1 MSVSRMTEAV
11 IEEYRK
17 VIEGLAIKSPV
28 LYLFSKNL
36 RVEYHDY
43 NPVEGFGV
51 IFAAT
56 DGRKI
61 FLYRPWMELESE
73 FERLLVVVHELY
85 HVFGL
90 HTIRATEL
98 FQEYIKEYGSAQ
110 QLLMLINMACDA
122 KVNYWVLY
130 EFLKGRTGNATKILK
145 TYNFNTS
152 ELQNDSVEELFKKL
166 LDRFDKVFMPAY
178 GGGIGEGD
186 IKSNNGSGKDGDSG
200 GEGGIVIQEGKENVQ
215 NAAPEELEDVLKKAI
230 VESILSAKNA
240 GFKLSAVEEAMLNEL
255 LENKI
260 NWRTLV
266 KQDMISFIRKS
277 VIGTWTRPNRR
288 HEMLMGHREI
298 ARPKVY
304 AFVDVSGSVWGD
316 EIIKF
321 MSEVVGLSKEISEMV
336 LVTWDT
342 KVTGEYRIKKQ
353 SDLSNVIF
361 RGSGGT
367 EFVPVLE
374 NYKGKIKAHDY
385 MIVLTD
391 TFWFDTE
398 EAIKMLKQIRAR
410 KVLVRNNRNTDLDG
424 VFNIVLELKGNDG
437 DGI

>member
-1 MSVSRMTEAV
+1 VRRMNTEAV

-36 RVEYHDY
+36 RVEYRDY

-73 FERLLVVVHELY
+73 LERLLVVVHELY

-166 LDRFDKVFMPAY
+166 LDRIDKVFMPAY
-178 GGGIGEGD
+178 GSGVGEGD
-186 IKSNNGSGKDGDSG
+186 IKPNDGSGKDGGSG

-240 GFKLSAVEEAMLNEL
+240 GFRLSAVEEAMLNEL

-277 VIGTWTRPNRR
+277 VIGTWTRSNRR
-288 HEMLMGHREI
+288 NDMFIGQRQVGSPNIWMLI
-298 ARPKVY
+298 
-304 AFVDVSGSVWGD
+304 DVSGSIWFD
-316 EIIKF
+316 EVKQF
-321 MSEVVGLSKEISEMV
+321 ISEAAYACKEANAINV
-336 LVTWDT
+336 ILWDT
-342 KVTGEYRIKKQ
+342 KVTAEYKIKRP
-353 SDLSNVIF
+353 SDVMRVEI
-361 RGSGGT
+361 SGGGGT
-367 EFVPVLE
+367 RIMPALSYVAEKVKPQ
-374 NYKGKIKAHDY
+374 DY
-385 MIVLTD
+385 LLVVTD
-391 TFWFDTE
+391 TYWFDTDKVRDSK
-398 EAIKMLKQIRAR
+398 ILDKIRAR
-410 KVLVRNNRNTDLDG
+410 KILVRSAENDELDDLFDKAIY
-424 VFNIVLELKGNDG
+424 VEV
-437 DGI
+437 